1 MLAKTINRKTGYE
14 EDNSHENISV
24 SFGTR
29 WRVTCFPDKIEV
41 IKMNEEK
48 FRRVTKVW
56 NRCSG
61 EWMIKT
67 DLEQEKLAKSK
78 KGPLDVEDHR
88 LFYFSQ

>member
-1 MLAKTINRKTGYE
+1 MEKEATERRKLNISIWWSEVPEGKKKIMLAKTINRKTGYE
-14 EDNSHENISV
+14 EDNSHENVSV

-56 NRCSG
+56 NSCSG
-61 EWMIKT
+61 W
-67 DLEQEKLAKSK
+67 
-78 KGPLDVEDHR
+78 
-88 LFYFSQ
+88 